1 MEPII
6 KTENLCFEYKNEE
19 SGEVTE
25 VLKNVS
31 AEIKKGEFVA
41 VLGHNGSGKSTFAK
55 HINAILMPKSG
66 KVFVDGIDTSLP
78 DRLLDI
84 RKIAGMVF
92 QNPDNQM
99 VANIVEDDVAFA
111 PENLGVPQAEIR
123 RRVDN
128 ALKAVNMSAFV
139 KHAPHMLSG
148 GQKQRIAI
156 AGVLAMEP
164 QIIILDEPTAML
176 DPGGRREIMET
187 LIKLNREREITVLL
201 ITHYMDEAALA
212 DRVLVMDNGEIKMS
226 GTPSEIFVQVERLRS
241 LGLDTPQTT
250 ELVYDLKKRG
260 IDIKQDVLS
269 VDDCADEI
277 LRLWRAR

>member
-25 VLKNVS
+25 VLKNIS

-78 DRLLDI
+78 DRLFDI

-128 ALKAVNMSAFV
+128 ALKAVNMSDFV

-269 VDDCADEI
+269 VDDCASEI

>member
-19 SGEVTE
+19 SGEATE

-78 DRLLDI
+78 DRLFDI

-111 PENLGVPQAEIR
+111 TENLGVPQVEIR

>member
-41 VLGHNGSGKSTFAK
+41 VLGHNGSGKSTVAK

-78 DRLLDI
+78 DRLFDI

-111 PENLGVPQAEIR
+111 PENLGVPQVEIR

>member
-78 DRLLDI
+78 DRLFDI

-212 DRVLVMDNGEIKMS
+212 DRVLVMDNGEIIMS
-226 GTPSEIFVQVERLRS
+226 GMPSEIFVQVERLRS

>member
-66 KVFVDGIDTSLP
+66 KVFVDSIDTSLP
-78 DRLLDI
+78 DRLFDI

-111 PENLGVPQAEIR
+111 PENLGVPQTEIR

>member
-1 MEPII
+1 
-6 KTENLCFEYKNEE
+6 
-19 SGEVTE
+19 
-25 VLKNVS
+25 
-31 AEIKKGEFVA
+31 
-41 VLGHNGSGKSTFAK
+41 
-55 HINAILMPKSG
+55 
-66 KVFVDGIDTSLP
+66 
-78 DRLLDI
+78 
-84 RKIAGMVF
+84 
-92 QNPDNQM
+92 
-99 VANIVEDDVAFA
+99 
-111 PENLGVPQAEIR
+111 
-123 RRVDN
+123 
-128 ALKAVNMSAFV
+128 MSDFV

-226 GTPSEIFVQVERLRS
+226 GTPSEIFVQVERLRA
-241 LGLDTPQTT
+241 LGLDIPQTT

>member
-1 MEPII
+1 
-6 KTENLCFEYKNEE
+6 
-19 SGEVTE
+19 
-25 VLKNVS
+25 
-31 AEIKKGEFVA
+31 
-41 VLGHNGSGKSTFAK
+41 
-55 HINAILMPKSG
+55 
-66 KVFVDGIDTSLP
+66 
-78 DRLLDI
+78 
-84 RKIAGMVF
+84 
-92 QNPDNQM
+92 
-99 VANIVEDDVAFA
+99 
-111 PENLGVPQAEIR
+111 
-123 RRVDN
+123 
-128 ALKAVNMSAFV
+128 MSAFV

>member
-25 VLKNVS
+25 VLKNIS

-78 DRLLDI
+78 DRLFDI

-128 ALKAVNMSAFV
+128 ALKAVNMSDFV

-226 GTPSEIFVQVERLRS
+226 GTPSEIFVQVERLRA

>member
-1 MEPII
+1 
-6 KTENLCFEYKNEE
+6 
-19 SGEVTE
+19 
-25 VLKNVS
+25 
-31 AEIKKGEFVA
+31 
-41 VLGHNGSGKSTFAK
+41 
-55 HINAILMPKSG
+55 
-66 KVFVDGIDTSLP
+66 
-78 DRLLDI
+78 
-84 RKIAGMVF
+84 MVF

-187 LIKLNREREITVLL
+187 LINLNREREITVLL

>member
-78 DRLLDI
+78 DRLFDI

-111 PENLGVPQAEIR
+111 PENLGVSQVEIR

>member
-66 KVFVDGIDTSLP
+66 KVFVDSIDTSLP
-78 DRLLDI
+78 DRLFDI

-250 ELVYDLKKRG
+250 EFVYDLKKRG

>member
-78 DRLLDI
+78 DRLFDI

-111 PENLGVPQAEIR
+111 PENLGVSQTEIR

-260 IDIKQDVLS
+260 VDIKQDVLS

>member
-78 DRLLDI
+78 DRLFDI

-111 PENLGVPQAEIR
+111 PENLGVPQTEIR
-123 RRVDN
+123 KRVDN
-128 ALKAVNMSAFV
+128 ALKAVNMSAFA